1 MNDMS
6 PNDKRKD
13 LQKQLDSLFAG
24 MNKSV
29 QIPVDKSVSPIEEK
43 LRNIQK
49 AIPNPLNPDGTT
61 AMIPDAP
68 KPELIVVDDHIVVKD
83 LNMLISLVLAKLAET
98 NPDVKTLLDKFGF
111 EFTDENGKTVYPK
124 KKKK

>member
-1 MNDMS
+1 MNDLT
-6 PNDKRKD
+6 PDEKRKD
-13 LQKQLDSLFAG
+13 LQSQLNKLFEG

-29 QIPVDKSVSPIEEK
+29 QIPTDKSVSPIEEK

-49 AIPNPLNPDGTT
+49 AIPNPLQPGTT
-61 AMIPDAP
+61 SMIPDAP

-98 NPDVKTLLDKFGF
+98 NPDVKGLLDKFGF

-124 KKKK
+124 KTKKK